1 VKKKSSQLIYI
12 TFLIF
17 LIVSCTKEDI
27 KLEGKTERF
36 SINSQIINDT
46 YPIEVY
52 LPMNYD
58 SSQPNLLIIGLD
70 GELFFEE
77 TAGIISEKVS
87 QGSMPPCVFIG
98 VGNLKGRNRDYT
110 PTAYEHGLG
119 GAENFYRFLK
129 EELIPEVAIRYNI
142 KPTNEKI
149 LIGHSFG
156 ALFTHYAIFQN
167 RADNPFN
174 KFVSVGCSFWYD
186 SGVIFEYEK
195 NYFLNHTDLDARYYA
210 GMGSLEGGV
219 NLASFD
225 EMNERLQNRNY
236 PKFKMNTQI
245 IKKHGHSGS
254 TIIGFKQGIDYVF
267 TN

>member
-1 VKKKSSQLIYI
+1 MKKILLQAIY
-12 TFLIF
+12 LSF
-17 LIVSCTKEDI
+17 LIVLTVSCTQEDV
-27 KLEGKTERF
+27 KFEGKTENF
-36 SINSQIINDT
+36 SISSRIINDS

-52 LPMNYD
+52 LPMNYN
-58 SSQPNLLIIGLD
+58 SNQPNLLIIGLD
-70 GELFFEE
+70 AELSFKEI
-77 TAGIISEKVS
+77 ASIISEKVS
-87 QGSMPPCVFIG
+87 QGTMPPCVFIG

-156 ALFTHYAIFQN
+156 ALFTHYAMFQN

-186 SGVIFEYEK
+186 SGVIFE
-195 NYFLNHTDLDARYYA
+195 N
-210 GMGSLEGGV
+210 
-219 NLASFD
+219 
-225 EMNERLQNRNY
+225 
-236 PKFKMNTQI
+236 
-245 IKKHGHSGS
+245 
-254 TIIGFKQGIDYVF
+254 
-267 TN
+267 